1 MGAAFILTMA
11 PVATAL
17 LPPLFHMPHLSGF
30 SYFDL
35 EAEAGSLISWYNT
48 QFYCGWGNAANKWWY
63 EAVLSAGWDP
73 AIVVL
78 GLITSPANGSGFV
91 DLAKMSDV
99 LAVLYTRYPRF
110 GGIMG
115 WEYFNSEPGGEA
127 RPWEW
132 ANVMAAALNIRN
144 RAVDRPGPNTD
155 SRAYTDPP
163 QLPFRTND
171 IDKLLV
177 LGFERMQ
184 AFAALMETLG
194 NVEIAA
200 NILFEQQKDNSP
212 FCAD

>member
-35 EAEAGSLISWYNT
+35 EDEAGSLISWYNT

-73 AIVVL
+73 AKVVF

-91 DLAKMSDV
+91 DLAKISDV
-99 LAVLYTRYPRF
+99 LALLCTRYPRF
-110 GGIMG
+110 GGVMG
-115 WEYFNSEPGGEA
+115 WEYFNSEPAGEA

-132 ANVMAAALNIRN
+132 ANAMAAALKIRTT
-144 RAVDRPGPNTD
+144 AVG
-155 SRAYTDPP
+155 SSTDPP
-163 QLPFRTND
+163 QLPFRTD
-171 IDKLLV
+171 DVDKLLV

-184 AFAALMETLG
+184 AFAALIETLG

-200 NILFEQQKDNSP
+200 NILFEQQKEDALI
-212 FCAD
+212 CTD